1 MNVIERIAG
10 LWPDGFT
17 QAGFG
22 KGPLMRRLRSIA
34 VWDSPTFMTWA
45 SFLTRSLG
53 LLALLPLV
61 LTRFS
66 GQEVAVY
73 LLFNVTIG
81 LRSVADFGFTPTFV
95 RYISYCISGARSLQD
110 FKPSE
115 EANPSALPNYA
126 LLGQVVG
133 SMRQLH
139 LWGGIATLAAF
150 ATIGTIAVSRQV
162 NLLGDPQRGWIAWAV
177 IVVTMGVAYWANQ
190 FAAWLQ
196 GLNHVAMLRRWEAI
210 FNLLGASAAALVLL
224 YGGSLLG
231 LVITIQ
237 VWTLASCIRNAVLAR
252 RVMNGWLTRAPR
264 RGTRESLTAV
274 WGPAWRT
281 GLGVAMNL
289 GLVQL
294 TGVFFAQL
302 IEGERLA
309 SLLLALR
316 LIAVVAEFSQ
326 APFYSKLPLYSRLY
340 STGELTDLVR
350 IAGRGMTLSYGAFL
364 SGWIGLGILG
374 PWLFRVLNTTTLFPA
389 PELWALMGLA
399 FLVYRFGAMH
409 IQLYNATN
417 HIISHVADGVSGALY
432 VAGLLILIPAVGVM
446 GVPLSLLVAY
456 LGFYSWYAAK
466 HSYRLIDTNFFQFE
480 RRAAIPALACAL
492 LYIAVV
498 FGWPLLG

>member
-1 MNVIERIAG
+1 
-10 LWPDGFT
+10 L
-17 QAGFG
+17 
-22 KGPLMRRLRSIA
+22 
-34 VWDSPTFMTWA
+34 
-45 SFLTRSLG
+45 
-53 LLALLPLV
+53 
-61 LTRFS
+61 S

-95 RYISYCISGARSLQD
+95 RYISYCIGGARSLQD

-115 EANPSALPNYA
+115 VASSAAPPNYV

-139 LWGGIATLAAF
+139 LWGGIATVVAF

-162 NLLGDPQRGWIAWAV
+162 NLLGDSQRGWIAWAV

-196 GLNHVAMLRRWEAI
+196 GLNQVAMFRRWEAI
-210 FNLLGASAAALVLL
+210 FNLAGAAAAALVLL
-224 YGGSLLG
+224 FGGSLLG
-231 LVITIQ
+231 LVIAIQ
-237 VWTLASCIRNAVLAR
+237 IWTLASCIRNAVLAR
-252 RVMNGWLTRAPR
+252 RASNGWWMHAPR
-264 RGTRESLTAV
+264 RGTRESLRAV

-289 GLVQL
+289 GLVGL

-340 STGELTDLVR
+340 STGEFSDLVR

-364 SGWIGLGILG
+364 SGWIGLGFLG
-374 PWLFRVLNTTTLFPA
+374 PWLFRVLNTTTPFPA
-389 PELWALMGLA
+389 AGLWALMGLA

-417 HIISHVADGVSGALY
+417 HIIMHVADGVSGALY
-432 VAGLLILIPAVGVM
+432 VVGLLILIPTVGVM
-446 GVPLSLLVAY
+446 AVPLSLLVAY
-456 LGFYSWYAAK
+456 LGFYSWYGAK
-466 HSYRLIDTNFFQFE
+466 HSYRLIKTSFFQFE

-492 LYIAVV
+492 IYIAVV